1 MPYSIKISFF
11 VFSIKK
17 RFYFCHIMS
26 VATATKE
33 NIPKIL
39 NQIIDRLTG
48 NLDISKVIMFGSYAY
63 GAPEDDSDIDLV
75 VVSNKRGFCGTYKER
90 AKQRLQVKE
99 FLRDLNIPV
108 DLFVYTIDEWNK
120 LLESKASFFKQI
132 NEHGISLYA
141 RKD

>member
-1 MPYSIKISFF
+1 
-11 VFSIKK
+11 
-17 RFYFCHIMS
+17 MS